1 MTIDGVKI
9 FPCQSSDR
17 VYPLD
22 NWTFNRTL
30 SRMAE
35 QIKADVYEA
44 HTASGYGFQR
54 KLKNRKIS
62 VPFVQTVH
70 GVLADEAEQQQQQGI
85 NSARDKI
92 ANYLMKH
99 LAKLEKEA
107 AKNATIVVTISKYS
121 QKRIEEL
128 YQIDSDKIRIVPNG
142 VDPERFKQSNKCE
155 QFKKE
160 IGADKRQVVLFVG
173 RLIPRKGLNYLI
185 KAASRVVSEF
195 GKTLFVIVGNGPL
208 KGQLISEV
216 EKLGLAQNF
225 AFLGD
230 LPEEKLPT
238 AYSCSDVFA
247 FPSIQE
253 GQGIA
258 ALEAQASNV
267 PVVGFRVSGVA
278 EAILEGETGLLSDP
292 DGDSLAEG
300 ILRLLADNA
309 LREKMGTKGR
319 LFVQTR
325 YTWDICA
332 QRMKSVY
339 YEALRMSQE

>member
-1 MTIDGVKI
+1 
-9 FPCQSSDR
+9 

-35 QIKADVYEA
+35 HIKADVYEA

-70 GVLADEAEQQQQQGI
+70 GVLADEAEQQQKQGI
-85 NSARDKI
+85 KSARDKI

-99 LAKLEKEA
+99 LAQLEKEA

-128 YQIDSDKIRIVPNG
+128 YEIDSDKIRIVPNG

-208 KGQLISEV
+208 KAQLISEV

-238 AYSCSDVFA
+238 VYSCSDVFA

-300 ILRLLADNA
+300 ILRLLADNT
-309 LREKMGTKGR
+309 LRKKMGTKGR